1 MAKIFNSSSS
11 RRLKLYSR
19 LEPHLDHSEIGSV
32 DGIAAWAGQEIRL
45 TLHHAVKDAPRNAQ
59 SFHEIAI

>member
-1 MAKIFNSSSS
+1 MNRKPIQAAQEK
-11 RRLKLYSR
+11 
-19 LEPHLDHSEIGSV
+19 GSV
-32 DGIAAWAGQEIRL
+32 DDSDAWAGQEICL